1 MKNITLIFILFVF
14 SCQSDKRSEVA
25 ELKNVVI
32 AIHDEVMPK
41 IGELRRIRR
50 DLMLQADSLKMS
62 DSTGSAALLIAA
74 DEIASANEGM
84 MDWMRNYD
92 PEFEGSDEEVK
103 AYFED
108 QKIAIQKVKKNMESS
123 LADGKRVAAMYK
135 IK

>member
-62 DSTGSAALLIAA
+62 DSTGAAALLIAA

-123 LADGKRVAAMYK
+123 LADGKKVAAVYK

>member
-123 LADGKRVAAMYK
+123 LADGKRVAAVYK